1 MKAFIT
7 YSLFITFSTSLI
19 AKEFFPYDD
28 YDFTPAV
35 DLIVE
40 KNCTQDTKIIYLM
53 KQLEQQSKLYE
64 SKISFMETELNKTKE
79 RLIQKSMNQES
90 IETAMQEKYAS
101 ESIQL
106 KKDLA
111 STTKSLLLFQR
122 QMEKM
127 KPSEDLKNIIKLN
140 TELASQLRKSEDQM
154 AVMQYKSLETR
165 PGPATNDR
173 RPASIKDQN

>member
-1 MKAFIT
+1 MKALIT
-7 YSLFITFSTSLI
+7 YSLFMTFASSLF
-19 AKEFFPYDD
+19 AKEIIPFDD
-28 YDFTPAV
+28 YYAGASI
-35 DLIVE
+35 DLVIE

-64 SKISFMETELNKTKE
+64 SKISFMETELDKTKE

-90 IETAMQEKYAS
+90 IETAMQEKYAR

-111 STTKSLLLFQR
+111 YATKSLLLFQR

-127 KPSEDLKNIIKLN
+127 KPAEDLKNIIKLN
-140 TELASQLRKSEDQM
+140 TELASQLRKSEDQI
-154 AVMQYKSLETR
+154 ASMQYKSLEIK
-165 PGPATNDR
+165 PGTAIRDR
-173 RPASIKDQN
+173 KPASIKDQN

>member
-1 MKAFIT
+1 
-7 YSLFITFSTSLI
+7 
-19 AKEFFPYDD
+19 
-28 YDFTPAV
+28 V

-64 SKISFMETELNKTKE
+64 GKISFMETELNKTKE
-79 RLIQKSMNQES
+79 RLIQKSMNQEL
-90 IETAMQEKYAS
+90 IETAMQEKHAT

-111 STTKSLLLFQR
+111 YTTKSLLLFQR

-127 KPSEDLKNIIKLN
+127 KPSEDLKNMITLN
-140 TELASQLRKSEDQM
+140 TELASQLRKSEDQI
-154 AVMQYKSLETR
+154 ASTQYKSLEMK
-165 PGPATNDR
+165 PSSSNGDR